1 MTDSTAGS
9 TRRGVIASAIVAGG
23 VVAWLG
29 LVSLAIADLT
39 YHWFGLVAL
48 VVFGAC
54 WMASRKLI
62 GDIAERRVDEVDEYE
77 LDQRHRARNVGYIVT
92 MAALMVL
99 FFYLTV
105 LTNVAQDSERAPLE
119 QAPGLVFATFLLSAA
134 TPSFLLAWRL
144 RSQPHETDEHDLIG
158 EGENL

>member
-1 MTDSTAGS
+1 MNDSTAGS
-9 TRRGVIASAIVAGG
+9 TRRVMIASAIVTVG
-23 VVAWLG
+23 VVTWLG
-29 LVSLAIADLT
+29 LVTLAIAGLA
-39 YHWFGLVAL
+39 YHWSGLLAV

-54 WMASRKLI
+54 WMAGRALI

-77 LDQRHRARNVGYIVT
+77 LDQRHRARNAGYVVT
-92 MAALMVL
+92 MAALLVL

-105 LTNVAQDSERAPLE
+105 LTNVAHDADPAPLE

-144 RSQPHETDEHDLIG
+144 RSQPQETEEHDPSR
-158 EGENL
+158 